1 MDNRT
6 FSDRYKVSCGPSLMA
21 RFNNQDS
28 PWSEDGQD
36 IEIGLA
42 WGREKERLLKWVRLQ
57 MRRHL
62 TQKQRRA
69 LHLHYFKNLTFG
81 EIALE
86 MGCSPS
92 AACRSVQRGVDRLRD
107 VAREEGV
114 GYSLR
119 WRRVGISMPWTTRG
133 HKLNRLRMG

>member
-6 FSDRYKVSCGPSLMA
+6 YSDRYKVNYSPSVMA
-21 RFNNQDS
+21 GFTNEEG
-28 PWSEDGQD
+28 PWSENEQD
-36 IEIGLA
+36 IVAGLA
-42 WGREKERLLKWVRLQ
+42 WGREKDRLLKWVRLQ

-62 TQKQRRA
+62 TRKQRRA
-69 LHLHYFKNLTFG
+69 LQLYYFKNLTFG

-86 MGCSPS
+86 VGCSPS
-92 AACRSVQRGVDRLRD
+92 AACRSVQRGVERLRD

-114 GYSLR
+114 GYSPR
-119 WRRVGISMPWTTRG
+119 WQRVGESMPSTTRG